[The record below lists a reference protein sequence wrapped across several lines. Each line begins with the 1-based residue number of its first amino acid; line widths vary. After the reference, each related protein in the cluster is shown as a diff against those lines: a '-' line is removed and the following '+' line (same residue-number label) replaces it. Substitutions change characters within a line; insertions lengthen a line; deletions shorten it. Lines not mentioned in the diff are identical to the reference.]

1 VIELEDIWRTYRM
14 GGEELHALAGV
25 DLVVPDGEH
34 LAVMGPSGS
43 GKSTL
48 LNVIGLLDTAT
59 GGRYRLDGR
68 EVTALDDG
76 ERSALRQSA
85 IGFVFQSYHLVPRL
99 DARANVEL
107 PMLFAGVPRAER
119 RGRAEAALE
128 RVGLADRMHHR
139 PAELSGG
146 QRQRVCVARA
156 IVMEPRLLLA
166 DEPTGNLDS
175 ASGARVLEL
184 LDELC
189 AAGLTLIVV
198 THDPAVARRADRVI
212 VLDDGRLVRQLE
224 GSAVVDL
231 AQLFAGLGAG
241 AKG

>member
-1 VIELEDIWRTYRM
+1 MIELEDVWRTYRM

-25 DLVVPDGEH
+25 DLDVPAGEH

-48 LNVIGLLDTAT
+48 LNVVGLLDTAT
-59 GGRYRLDGR
+59 RGRYRLDGR
-68 EVTALDDG
+68 EVTSLDDD
-76 ERSALRQSA
+76 ERSALRREA

-99 DARANVEL
+99 DALGNVAL
-107 PMLFAGVPRAER
+107 PMVFAGVPRAER
-119 RGRAEAALE
+119 LERAEAALE

-156 IVMEPRLLLA
+156 TVMGPRLLLA

-184 LDELC
+184 LDELND
-189 AAGLTLIVV
+189 AGLTLIVV

-212 VLDDGRLVRQLE
+212 VLDDGRLVRQLAGRE
-224 GSAVVDL
+224 VVDL
-231 AQLFAGLGAG
+231 AQLFAGLGGG
-241 AKG
+241 AKR

>member
-1 VIELEDIWRTYRM
+1 VIELEDVWRTYRM

-25 DLVVPDGEH
+25 DLDVPAGEH

-48 LNVIGLLDTAT
+48 LNVVGLLDTAT
-59 GGRYRLDGR
+59 RGRYRLDGR
-68 EVTALDDG
+68 EVTSLDDD
-76 ERSALRQSA
+76 ERSALRREA

-99 DARANVEL
+99 DALGNVAL
-107 PMLFAGVPRAER
+107 PMVFAGVPRAER
-119 RGRAEAALE
+119 LERAEAALE

-156 IVMEPRLLLA
+156 TVMGPRLLLA

-184 LDELC
+184 LDELND
-189 AAGLTLIVV
+189 AGLTLIVV

-212 VLDDGRLVRQLE
+212 VLDDGRLVRQLAGRE
-224 GSAVVDL
+224 VVDL
-231 AQLFAGLGAG
+231 AQLFAGLGGG
-241 AKG
+241 AKR